1 MCKAMRSAGK
11 HHIGQAVPD
20 TVTGAMNTQNTR
32 QGRAINF
39 RHIKTQR
46 PYHLIVQC
54 AKPDLK
60 ILGYGFMQTAYSADS
75 TKIRAMFNTSNTCSA
90 NAQDTPL
97 IRALEQNETIQE
109 IVDQSATE
117 LAVIHAVLKQEIP
130 GHVQTGEV
138 AYALQRTDALE
149 TIINGTVH
157 ELAQVNEVLAQEI
170 DERADLELELAATK
184 KALVQARYQI
194 A

>member
-1 MCKAMRSAGK
+1 MGKAVRSAGK
-11 HHIGQAVPD
+11 HHTGQPVLDP
-20 TVTGAMNTQNTR
+20 VKGAMNTL
-32 QGRAINF
+32 QGRVFNF
-39 RHIKTQR
+39 KDIKTQHA
-46 PYHLIVQC
+46 YHLIAQC
-54 AKPDLK
+54 ANPNLK
-60 ILGYGFMQTAYSADS
+60 MPGYGFMQTASSADS
-75 TKIRAMFNTSNTCSA
+75 TKISAMFITSHICSA

-138 AYALQRTDALE
+138 AHALQRTDALE
-149 TIINGTVH
+149 TIINGTAH

-184 KALVQARYQI
+184 AALVRARYQI